1 MEMTEFR
8 GIRIGL
14 VRPSEAVATDWTPY
28 RTRVDVVRVEH
39 PPAECWDA
47 LTSAGFLPK
56 PFLVTWVAP
65 VKDDD
70 EKFLAG
76 LARKERQTIRAAR
89 QRVARENVRLTVEPV
104 DDRLLDAF
112 LPVYA
117 QRVAEMR
124 HGWAVAVEQRAMILE
139 EADRHFAVCAYDGQA
154 LVGCSLGWHR
164 PHLDIVQLRFSAV
177 DAAWRDAALARVL
190 YLAAAEETRRRGVGT
205 ISLGMDP
212 NLYGHI
218 AKPGLFRFKSRLG
231 FVPMPSQLVDPA
243 TGVDH
248 ADLLL
253 TLDRLDDP
261 SFTLAY
267 AGASPGPELRME
279 IFSRHRDV
287 DVCPLRAAFITGYRT
302 HRLS

>member
-1 MEMTEFR
+1 MELTEFR
-8 GIRIGL
+8 GLRIGL
-14 VRPSEAVATDWTPY
+14 VDPGEAVATDWTPY
-28 RTRVDVVRVEH
+28 RAQVDVVRVEN
-39 PPAECWDA
+39 PLAERWRDLA
-47 LTSAGFLPK
+47 SAGFLPK

-70 EKFLAG
+70 EDFLAG
-76 LARKERQTIRAAR
+76 LARKERQTIRTAR
-89 QRVARENVRLTVEPV
+89 QRVAQENLRLTVEPV

-112 LPVYA
+112 LPLYA

-124 HGWAVAVEQRAMILE
+124 HGWAVAVEQRRMILD
-139 EADRHFAVCAYDGQA
+139 EADRHFAVCAYDGNA
-154 LVGCSLGWHR
+154 LMGCSLGWHR

-177 DAAWRDAALARVL
+177 DASWRDAGLARVL
-190 YLAAAEETRRRGVGT
+190 YLAAADETRRRGIAT

-231 FVPMPSQLVDPA
+231 FVPMPSHLVDPA

-253 TLDRLDDP
+253 NLDRLDDP
-261 SFTLAY
+261 SFVLAY
-267 AGASPGPELRME
+267 AGTTASPELRME
-279 IFSRHRDV
+279 IFSRNREV
-287 DVCPLRAAFITGYRT
+287 DVCPLRATFITGYRS
-302 HRLS
+302 HLVG